1 MALPVRLRGDDRW
14 RLGPTI
20 DAEGGTVNCMP
31 RLRRVAIATACCAAV
46 SPSSALAQEEDAVVD
61 RDSPAG
67 REYVIPLEGA
77 RRDAAPATGNSDRGI
92 AIGDRSASLF
102 GAGITPPRGAN
113 GGSGSGGGSSG
124 GGSDR
129 EARDRVR
136 GRSSGDASRGGS
148 ARNTE
153 RDGREDADS
162 ESALGQRSEGGDS
175 ASSPGSSREARL
187 TEGSPLPSP
196 WVIAAAVLLL
206 GALAGILGRKL
217 RRPST

>member
-1 MALPVRLRGDDRW
+1 MASRSG
-14 RLGPTI
+14 I

-92 AIGDRSASLF
+92 ATGDRSASRF
-102 GAGITPPRGAN
+102 GAGITPPLGAN
-113 GGSGSGGGSSG
+113 GGSGSGGGSDS
-124 GGSDR
+124 

-175 ASSPGSSREARL
+175 SSSLGSSREASL
-187 TEGSPLPSP
+187 TEGSPLSSP
-196 WVIAAAVLLL
+196 WVIAGAVLLL

>member
-1 MALPVRLRGDDRW
+1 M
-14 RLGPTI
+14 
-20 DAEGGTVNCMP
+20 
-31 RLRRVAIATACCAAV
+31 ACCAV
-46 SPSSALAQEEDAVVD
+46 ITPSSALAQEEDAVVD

-77 RRDAAPATGNSDRGI
+77 RRDAAPATGNSDRG

-102 GAGITPPRGAN
+102 GAGITPPPGAN
-113 GGSGSGGGSSG
+113 GGSGSGGGSDS
-124 GGSDR
+124 

-175 ASSPGSSREARL
+175 SSSLGSSREARL
-187 TEGSPLPSP
+187 TEGSPLSSP